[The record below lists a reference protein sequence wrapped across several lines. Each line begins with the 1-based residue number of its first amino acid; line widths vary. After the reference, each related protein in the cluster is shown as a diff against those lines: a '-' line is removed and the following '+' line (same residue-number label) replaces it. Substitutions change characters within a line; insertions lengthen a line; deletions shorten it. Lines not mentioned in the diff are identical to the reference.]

1 MVTLKFSTISNKQLA
16 IPHILLCALVFFQN
30 SPCWTQETGED
41 NFNTYCVVCHTIGGG
56 RVIGPDLDGVHQR
69 HSNDWLLEFIQSSQ
83 SLINSGDPEAVKI
96 YKEYNGLIMPDSL
109 LSENQIESV
118 MDYIAAHNSA
128 VPENSNPILEIN
140 ENKNPAPTPEQISL
154 GQNLFQ
160 GTERF
165 SEDGA
170 ACNSCH
176 DVKNDAVIGGGILA
190 KDLTTVFS
198 RMGKAG
204 VEAVLGQAP
213 YPVMQAAYE
222 NYPLTEQE
230 IAALIAFLQDADSKG
245 VLKQPRD
252 YGLGLLAS
260 GVVGGLIIFALC
272 GLLWRDRGKGSVNQ
286 AIYDRQVKSK

>member
-1 MVTLKFSTISNKQLA
+1 
-16 IPHILLCALVFFQN
+16 
-30 SPCWTQETGED
+30 
-41 NFNTYCVVCHTIGGG
+41 
-56 RVIGPDLDGVHQR
+56 
-69 HSNDWLLEFIQSSQ
+69 
-83 SLINSGDPEAVKI
+83 
-96 YKEYNGLIMPDSL
+96 MPDSF
-109 LSENQIESV
+109 LSENQIQSV
-118 MDYIAAHNSA
+118 LDYIATYNSTLT
-128 VPENSNPILEIN
+128 ENSNPISEIN

-230 IAALIAFLQDADSKG
+230 ITALIAFLQDADSKG

-272 GLLWRDRGKGSVNQ
+272 GLLWRGRGKGSVNQ